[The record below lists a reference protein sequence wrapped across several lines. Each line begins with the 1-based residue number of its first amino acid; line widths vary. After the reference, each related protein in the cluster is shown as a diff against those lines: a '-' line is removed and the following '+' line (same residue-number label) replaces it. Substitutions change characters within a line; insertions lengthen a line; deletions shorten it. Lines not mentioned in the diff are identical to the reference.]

1 MIVEI
6 KRKNAIKNIRWGIF
20 PFKLN
25 GKCFFISRTGML
37 KNTIFPITSNCLP
50 QIKPN
55 YETLQCTKLFL
66 KNWNATSVGL
76 SQGYSYTDK
85 HIINCIQER
94 TLIS

>member
-1 MIVEI
+1 
-6 KRKNAIKNIRWGIF
+6 
-20 PFKLN
+20 
-25 GKCFFISRTGML
+25 ML

-85 HIINCIQER
+85 HIINSIQER
-94 TLIS
+94 TLISRIMNTILDSISWRDVDT